1 MNIKTEFTRP
11 ECERFRDVCNFTE
24 EERKIFDL
32 RVQARS
38 LVEIQQ
44 ALHMSESTVNRRIRN
59 IKKKMEEDFI
69 FCQSNVREMVILSLS
84 VWKGFTN
91 ITRKEKIWRLV

>member
-11 ECERFRDVCNFTE
+11 ECERFRRDCNFTD
-24 EERKIFDL
+24 EERAVFDL

-44 ALHMSESTVNRRIRN
+44 ALHMSESTVNRRIRS
-59 IKKKMEEDFI
+59 IKKKIYKVM
-69 FCQSNVREMVILSLS
+69 
-84 VWKGFTN
+84 
-91 ITRKEKIWRLV
+91 